1 MLKDFYFTDGSFD
14 NGDPNTTNLYLGNL
28 NPKVIRIFYHIVVIS
43 LYIYRTINISYLLFL
58 QITEQQ
64 LMEIF
69 GKYGPLASIKIMWPR
84 SDEEK
89 ARQRNCGFVAFMSR
103 KDGERALKNLN
114 GENITKYFEKTYTIS
129 SQLFYMYLYII
140 HFYYYLLL
148 LIYYYFTCLF
158 ICKLFLICIHNIYDY
173 LLLFY

>member
-1 MLKDFYFTDGSFD
+1 MLC
-14 NGDPNTTNLYLGNL
+14 TNRYRARPPCHNAT
-28 NPKVIRIFYHIVVIS
+28 IS
-43 LYIYRTINISYLLFL
+43 PLTLLSSL

-114 GENITKYFEKTYTIS
+114 GENITRIS
-129 SQLFYMYLYII
+129 WTNSY
-140 HFYYYLLL
+140 HFFFSFFFMLLL
-148 LIYYYFTCLF
+148 YARVFRSRYLNMSVNYFLCVFNVQLNLTWLSRNQSYTRNYSTMEQR
-158 ICKLFLICIHNIYDY
+158 ILRIRVTW
-173 LLLFY
+173 

>member
-1 MLKDFYFTDGSFD
+1 MSSQCTID
-14 NGDPNTTNLYLGNL
+14 NNLLPFL
-28 NPKVIRIFYHIVVIS
+28 S
-43 LYIYRTINISYLLFL
+43 L

-114 GENITKYFEKTYTIS
+114 GENVTRIF
-129 SQLFYMYLYII
+129 
-140 HFYYYLLL
+140 
-148 LIYYYFTCLF
+148 
-158 ICKLFLICIHNIYDY
+158 
-173 LLLFY
+173 

>member
-28 NPKVIRIFYHIVVIS
+28 NPKVKYYYTRYYQFQFQFVRNIIVVAQQRLIVS
-43 LYIYRTINISYLLFL
+43 PYTINNNLSYLLSSL

-114 GENITKYFEKTYTIS
+114 GENIIRIF
-129 SQLFYMYLYII
+129 
-140 HFYYYLLL
+140 
-148 LIYYYFTCLF
+148 
-158 ICKLFLICIHNIYDY
+158 
-173 LLLFY
+173 